1 MKRFAYYLTLLLCLC
16 TSIPMWALEKTIS
29 IQQEL
34 AALETSAGGR
44 LGVFA
49 INTANQDTI
58 QYHANQRFPFC
69 STGKLMVVG
78 AILQKNMS
86 NPDLLKQN
94 ISYNK
99 QDLITYSPITEQYI
113 SQGMTIASLCA
124 AALDYSDNTAAN
136 LLIKQLGGPKSVNV
150 FARSIDDKA
159 FRLDR
164 IEPQLNSAIPGDLR
178 DTTTPLAMA
187 SSLQKLA
194 LGQALGQAERQQLQA
209 WLKAN
214 TTGNAR
220 IRAGV
225 PKGWIVGDKT
235 GTGDYG
241 TTNDVG
247 IIWPPH
253 CSPIIVA
260 IYFTQNQKNT
270 LPKDAVLAS
279 ATRLIIKAFR
289 PTDACLAD

>member
-1 MKRFAYYLTLLLCLC
+1 
-16 TSIPMWALEKTIS
+16 MWALEKTVS

-34 AALETSAGGR
+34 AALETSTGGR

-86 NPDLLKQN
+86 NSDLLKQN

-99 QDLITYSPITEQYI
+99 QDLITYSPITEQHI
-113 SQGMTIASLCA
+113 PQGMTVSGLCA

-136 LLIKQLGGPKSVNV
+136 LLVEQLGGPKAVNT
-150 FARSIDDKA
+150 FARSIDDRA

-187 SSLQKLA
+187 RSLQKLV
-194 LGQALGQAERQQLQA
+194 LGQALGQTERQQLQA

-214 TTGNAR
+214 TTGNTR

-241 TTNDVG
+241 TTNDIGV
-247 IIWPPH
+247 IWPPH
-253 CSPIIVA
+253 CSPIVVA
-260 IYFTQNQKNT
+260 IYFTQSQKNASA
-270 LPKDAVLAS
+270 KDAVLAS
-279 ATRLIIKAFR
+279 ATRLVIKAFR
-289 PTDACLAD
+289 QTDSCLTD